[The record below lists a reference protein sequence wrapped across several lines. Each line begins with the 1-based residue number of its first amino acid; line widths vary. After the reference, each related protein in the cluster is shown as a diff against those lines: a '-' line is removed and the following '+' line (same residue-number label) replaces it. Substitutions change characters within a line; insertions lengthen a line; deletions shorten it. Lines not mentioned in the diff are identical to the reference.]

1 MSRPFLY
8 IDMKTEKANNEEE
21 TAQLKKDI
29 IQSLFEYLGSYKPK
43 REGESKGNLMGPVG
57 KLLSAVSSERFE
69 NEDAIMGYVINIH
82 NNTSTLNLTP
92 VSLVNLK
99 TAINSLH
106 KIRLLAN
113 ERMWLRILREIDYA
127 VFLRQYDRVANSG
140 ALPAK
145 GVEK

>member
-8 IDMKTEKANNEEE
+8 IDMKTEKANNEEKTTE
-21 TAQLKKDI
+21 LKKNV
-29 IQSLFEYLGSYKPK
+29 IQSLFEYLGSYKPE
-43 REGESKGNLMGPVG
+43 RWGESKGNLIGPVG
-57 KLLSAVSSERFE
+57 KLLSAVSSGRFE
-69 NEDAIMGYVINIH
+69 NEDAIIGYVINIH

-92 VSLVNLK
+92 VSLGNLK

-106 KIRLLAN
+106 QIKLLAN

-127 VFLRQYDRVANSG
+127 VFLKQYERVANSG

-145 GVEK
+145 EAEK